1 MRTHKSRFSLI
12 RTSLRNKGKNFWWS
26 GAWVLWKAEVA
37 ETHIEIFLG
46 TVKNMF
52 LIALIKVW
60 VTKNAAVVG
69 KIYVRY

>member
-1 MRTHKSRFSLI
+1 
-12 RTSLRNKGKNFWWS
+12 
-26 GAWVLWKAEVA
+26 VA